1 MATTSLTLSW
11 RSTSYSHPIKH
22 HHKPPIIEPT
32 RPIHLK
38 TSTIQVLAQKKVKK
52 IRKVILKE
60 DVVDLGKKGELVK
73 VRAGYYRN
81 FLLPFGKANIVT
93 AEALKEIELEQQ
105 RIEAEK
111 LRVKEEAQQLA
122 RIFGNAGSFKMKR
135 ASGAGK
141 QIFGTVRAQDI
152 VDLIKEQLRRDVDK
166 SIITVPEI
174 REVGDYTVELQ
185 LHPEVSAQMKL
196 TVFSN

>member
-1 MATTSLTLSW
+1 MALNYILTPL
-11 RSTSYSHPIKH
+11 KH

-32 RPIHLK
+32 KPIHLK

-60 DVVDLGKKGELVK
+60 DVMDLRKKGELVK
-73 VRAGYYRN
+73 VREGYYRN

-122 RIFGNAGSFKMKR
+122 RIFENTGSFKMKR
-135 ASGAGK
+135 VSGTGK

-152 VDLIKEQLRRDVDK
+152 VDLIKDQLQR
-166 SIITVPEI
+166 
-174 REVGDYTVELQ
+174 
-185 LHPEVSAQMKL
+185 
-196 TVFSN
+196 